1 MSKLWKKTISNQN
14 DNISQILKKI
24 SDGNMGISFV
34 LDDNQKLRGTVTDG
48 DIRRALIKGLGLD
61 TKVKKIMNKNW
72 KSVSDKDDTTK
83 ILSIMN
89 KYELLQIPILDSS
102 NRIKDVYFISKLTK
116 KIKYEN
122 IIFLMAGGFGKRL
135 LPITKKIPK
144 PMLKVK
150 GKPILENIIDRCS
163 KFGFENFVIS
173 THYKSNFIK
182 NHFKDG
188 KKLNV
193 NIKYIREKTPLGTAG
208 SLSLIKN
215 QNLQLPII
223 IINGDLV
230 SEINYLD
237 LLNSHNSSNCE
248 MTIGVAKY
256 NYSIPYGEVEMKSNK
271 VIQINEKPNF
281 EHNVNA
287 GIYVI
292 NPSILKKVKKN
303 KFLSMTDLISI
314 LIKDKIKINPFLIFE
329 TWKDIGT
336 FNELRNV

>member
-150 GKPILENIIDRCS
+150 GKPILENII
-163 KFGFENFVIS
+163 
-173 THYKSNFIK
+173 
-182 NHFKDG
+182 
-188 KKLNV
+188 
-193 NIKYIREKTPLGTAG
+193 
-208 SLSLIKN
+208 
-215 QNLQLPII
+215 LPRLC
-223 IINGDLV
+223 G
-230 SEINYLD
+230 
-237 LLNSHNSSNCE
+237 LL
-248 MTIGVAKY
+248 T
-256 NYSIPYGEVEMKSNK
+256 
-271 VIQINEKPNF
+271 
-281 EHNVNA
+281 
-287 GIYVI
+287 
-292 NPSILKKVKKN
+292 
-303 KFLSMTDLISI
+303 
-314 LIKDKIKINPFLIFE
+314 
-329 TWKDIGT
+329 
-336 FNELRNV
+336 